1 MRRLPI
7 YFLIDVSESMVG
19 EPIKQLEKALTGI
32 VNKLRQDP
40 QALETAYL
48 SIIAFA
54 GKAKTLTPL
63 VDLATFYLPQIPI
76 GSGTSLGA
84 GLEHLVDEINRQVV
98 QTTPDQR
105 GDWKP
110 LVFLITDGK
119 PTDNPEQGISK
130 WKQFDRN
137 NESFVAITLGQNADL
152 PLLSRLT
159 PNILAIEN
167 LNDSTLQSFI
177 NWISASVS
185 THSQA
190 LGEQRA
196 TTGISLAKPDKNLA
210 VVENAS
216 DCQPVDP
223 DHVIISARCQKN
235 LKPYLMKYSLPD
247 MTGFE
252 RFSQQR
258 FELEGVFALDSHY
271 DEMSVAGHTTSE
283 KVNTAMLNGAAG
295 CPHCGNPFGFSMCQ
309 CGGVLC
315 LGHDGKAVCPH
326 CDSALRFDMDGSG
339 GGEFDVSR
347 GLG

>member
-19 EPIKQLEKALTGI
+19 EPIRQLEKALTSI

-63 VDLATFYLPQIPI
+63 VDLATFYMPQIPI

-84 GLEHLVDEINRQVV
+84 GLEHLVREIESGVKA
-98 QTTPDQR
+98 TTAEQR
-105 GDWKP
+105 GDWNP

-119 PTDNPEQGISK
+119 PTDNPENGIAK
-130 WKQFDRN
+130 WKQYDRN
-137 NESFVAITLGQNADL
+137 NESLVAITLGHNADL
-152 PLLSRLT
+152 QTLAKLT
-159 PNILAIEN
+159 PNILAIDN
-167 LNDSTLQSFI
+167 LNDSTIQSFV
-177 NWISASVS
+177 NWISASVG

-190 LGEQRA
+190 LGNQA
-196 TTGISLAKPDKNLA
+196 TTSGISLAKPDKNL
-210 VVENAS
+210 VIVENAS
-216 DCQPVDP
+216 EHQPADP
-223 DHVIISARCQKN
+223 DHVIISAKCQKT
-235 LKPYLMKYSLPD
+235 LKPYLLKYTMPD

-252 RFSQQR
+252 RFAMQH
-258 FELEGVFALDSHY
+258 FELEGVFALDSSY
-271 DEMSVAGHTTSE
+271 DEMSASGHCAD
-283 KVNTAMLNGAAG
+283 KVNTRRLNGAAG
-295 CPHCGNPFGFSMCQ
+295 CPHCGNPFGFAMCK

-315 LGHDGKAVCPH
+315 VGVDGKAICPH
-326 CDSALRFDMDGSG
+326 CDTPIQFDMDSSGS
-339 GGEFDVSR
+339 GEFDVGR